1 MTSLPALPARITL
14 APGCDLTLMDVVAV
28 ARGSSEG
35 HYAEVVLGGDW
46 RDRCERSAEYVR
58 HLLDATQGKD
68 DTALAQL
75 VREQFSAAPPASIA
89 ELLAAPPD
97 HAAASRALAARALV
111 YGVTTGFGNNKDK
124 PLRTRDEAR
133 RMQLNLLRSH
143 AAGVGP
149 PAPTEVVR
157 ATLLLRIRSF
167 VEGHSGVRP
176 QLVELLCA
184 MLNARIHPW
193 VPQQGSVGSSGDL
206 CPLSHLFLSV
216 VGEGVGWRQE
226 SDGINDDREP
236 APQTCGET
244 ASPLQNSESQGSAP
258 EFPRSRHVP
267 QVRATTLAAACKSE
281 PHAIPAI
288 SGGIRDPRRGDPRPV
303 RDLLREAGIR
313 PLDHL
318 EPKEGLALTNGTTF
332 TTAYAALAC
341 YDAAVLLDT
350 ANLSAAM
357 SLQALKG
364 CTRAFDPRVHRVR
377 RHAGQAQAASG
388 ILSLAR
394 GGELLDASDDVQDA
408 YSLRCAPQVHG
419 AAATAIRHASEV
431 VEQEINAVT
440 DNPLLLLDDGGCPAE
455 ERTPPD
461 GFGKCI
467 WRAYSAGNFHGEPVG
482 MVMDYLKIAVAELA
496 SISERRTQHLLDRHH
511 NRGLPANLAPG
522 AAGGLNSGLMIA
534 QYTAASLVS
543 ENKVL
548 AHPASVDSI
557 PTSAN
562 AEDHVAMAPIAARH
576 ARQVIE
582 NACNVL
588 AIEVL
593 CAAQALTIRL
603 AQGAARPPRLSD
615 AAQAVLNLIRATD
628 GIAPQAALLDDE
640 DEVLWP
646 KIASLRRRIAAGDL
660 ADIACRA
667 WG

>member
-1 MTSLPALPARITL
+1 MGNPDRSTRPPQPPLPTRVTL
-14 APGCDLTLMDVVAV
+14 APGCDLTLVDVVAV
-28 ARGSSEG
+28 ARESAEG
-35 HYAEVVLGGDW
+35 TYAEVALGGDW
-46 RDRCERSAEYVR
+46 RQRCERSAEYVR

-75 VREQFSAAPPASIA
+75 VREQFSGPPPASISA
-89 ELLAAPPD
+89 LLAAPPE
-97 HAAASRALAARALV
+97 HAAAARALAARALV

-176 QLVELLCA
+176 QLVELLCT

-193 VPQQGSVGSSGDL
+193 IPQQGSVGSSGDL

-216 VGEGVGWRQE
+216 VGEGVGWGE
-226 SDGINDDREP
+226 ASDGIDKDHEP
-236 APQTCGET
+236 APQTRTGAESETSGIPTICGGDGD
-244 ASPLQNSESQGSAP
+244 A
-258 EFPRSRHVP
+258 
-267 QVRATTLAAACKSE
+267 
-281 PHAIPAI
+281 
-288 SGGIRDPRRGDPRPV
+288 RRGDPRPI
-303 RDLLREAGIR
+303 RELLREAGIQ

-341 YDAAVLLDT
+341 YDAGVLLDS
-350 ANLSAAM
+350 ANLAAAM

-364 CTRAFDPRVHRVR
+364 CTRAFDSRVHRVR
-377 RHAGQAQAASG
+377 RHAGQAQAACD
-388 ILSLAR
+388 ILSLAQ
-394 GGELLDASDDVQDA
+394 GGELLDSSDDVQDA

-419 AAATAIRHASEV
+419 AASTAIRHASEV

-440 DNPLLLLDDGGCPAE
+440 DNPLLLLDDEGCPID

-482 MVMDYLKIAVAELA
+482 MVMDYLKVAVAELA
-496 SISERRTQHLLDRHH
+496 SISERRTQHLLDGHH

-582 NACNVL
+582 NTCNVL

-593 CAAQALTIRL
+593 CAAQALVIRL
-603 AQGAARPPRLSD
+603 AQGGSRPPRLSE
-615 AAQAVLNLIRATD
+615 ATQAVLDLIRATD
-628 GIAPQAALLDDE
+628 RVAPPVALLDGE
-640 DEVLWP
+640 DDVLWP
-646 KIASLRRRIAAGDL
+646 KIAAIRRRVAAGEL
-660 ADIACRA
+660 ADIVHHK
-667 WG
+667 

>member
-1 MTSLPALPARITL
+1 MGKPDRPTRPTQPPQPPLPTRPTPTLPTRVTL
-14 APGCDLTLMDVVAV
+14 APGVDLTLADVVAV
-28 ARGSSEG
+28 ARGRGDGGFAQVE
-35 HYAEVVLGGDW
+35 LGGDW

-68 DTALAQL
+68 DPALAQL
-75 VREQFSAAPPASIA
+75 VREQFSGPPPASIA
-89 ELLAAPPD
+89 ALLAAPPD
-97 HAAASRALAARALV
+97 HAAAARALAARALV

-133 RMQLNLLRSH
+133 RMQINLLRSH

-176 QLVELLCA
+176 RLVELLCE
-184 MLNARIHPW
+184 MLNAGVHPW
-193 VPQQGSVGSSGDL
+193 IPQQGSVGSSGDL

-216 VGEGVGWRQE
+216 VGEGLGWK
-226 SDGINDDREP
+226 
-236 APQTCGET
+236 GEQ
-244 ASPLQNSESQGSAP
+244 AGN
-258 EFPRSRHVP
+258 
-267 QVRATTLAAACKSE
+267 
-281 PHAIPAI
+281 
-288 SGGIRDPRRGDPRPV
+288 PRPI
-303 RDLLREAGIR
+303 REILGEAGIT

-341 YDAAVLLDT
+341 HDAGVLLDT

-377 RHAGQAQAASG
+377 RHAGQTQAARDV
-388 ILSLAR
+388 LSLAQ
-394 GGELLDASDDVQDA
+394 GSELLDSSDDVQDA

-419 AAATAIRHASEV
+419 AAATAIRHASEIV
-431 VEQEINAVT
+431 AQEINAVT
-440 DNPLLLLDDGGCPAE
+440 DNPLLLLDDDGCAAD

-522 AAGGLNSGLMIA
+522 DAGGLNSGLMIA

-548 AHPASVDSI
+548 THPASVDSI

-582 NACNVL
+582 NSCNVL

-593 CAAQALTIRL
+593 CAAQALAIRQS
-603 AQGAARPPRLSD
+603 QGTARPPRLSD
-615 AAQAVLNLIRATD
+615 AAQAALDLIRATD
-628 GIAPQAALLDDE
+628 GSAPPVALLNGE

-646 KIASLRRRIAAGDL
+646 KIAAIRVRIARGEL
-660 ADIACRA
+660 AEIARRKYN
-667 WG
+667 

>member
-1 MTSLPALPARITL
+1 MGKPDRPTRPPLPTGPPQPARPAPVREALPPLPTRVTL
-14 APGCDLTLMDVVAV
+14 ARGCDLTLTDVVAV
-28 ARGSSEG
+28 ARGSAG
-35 HYAEVVLGGDW
+35 GTYAEVALGGDW

-68 DTALAQL
+68 DPALAQL
-75 VREQFSAAPPASIA
+75 VREQFSGPPPASIA
-89 ELLAAPPD
+89 SLLAAPPD
-97 HAAASRALAARALV
+97 HAPVARALAARALV

-176 QLVELLCA
+176 RLVEVLCA

-193 VPQQGSVGSSGDL
+193 IPQQGSVGSSGDL

-216 VGEGVGWRQE
+216 VGEGVGWL
-226 SDGINDDREP
+226 GEP
-236 APQTCGET
+236 G
-244 ASPLQNSESQGSAP
+244 
-258 EFPRSRHVP
+258 
-267 QVRATTLAAACKSE
+267 
-281 PHAIPAI
+281 
-288 SGGIRDPRRGDPRPV
+288 GDPRPICE
-303 RDLLREAGIR
+303 LLRAAGVD

-332 TTAYAALAC
+332 TTACAALAC
-341 YDAAVLLDT
+341 YDAGVLLGT
-350 ANLSAAM
+350 ANLAAAM

-364 CTRAFDPRVHRVR
+364 CTRAFDPRVQRVR
-377 RHAGQAQAASG
+377 RHAGQTQAASD
-388 ILSLAR
+388 ILSLAQ
-394 GGELLDASDDVQDA
+394 GGELLDSSDDVQDA

-440 DNPLLLLDDGGCPAE
+440 DNPLLLLDDDGCAAD

-582 NACNVL
+582 NTCNVL

-593 CAAQALTIRL
+593 CAAQALTIRQ
-603 AQGAARPPRLSD
+603 AQGAARPPRLSE
-615 AAQAVLNLIRATD
+615 AAQAVLDLIRATD
-628 GIAPQAALLDDE
+628 GSAPPVALLNGE

-646 KIASLRRRIAAGDL
+646 KIAAIRGRIARGEL
-660 ADIACRA
+660 ADIARRKYN
-667 WG
+667 